1 MLNKHSG
8 SGTIKP
14 DYQLANE
21 LHEPIIKKFRKR
33 KLFSSYRDDKWPEHI
48 SQELRPH
55 FTTRNELSIDIIIRG
70 LRIVIPS
77 CTTTRFYL
85 NFTRI
90 TRVCQ
95 EWYRW
100 ADYIF
105 GFWTL
110 IKKSKSLL
118 KLVKPTKNYQTPQ
131 TKACHTLGIG
141 PFSLWI
147 VFTLIYLSSKKNF
160 VWQWWIVTVNGS
172 KLTLPIPGRQWI
184 PLKHQNFGFPI
195 GYTEAVSIRQWST
208 VHFYLI

>member
-1 MLNKHSG
+1 MLNKYSG
-8 SGTIKP
+8 SGTINKP

-21 LHEPIIKKFRKR
+21 LHKPIIKKFRKR
-33 KLFSSYRDDKWPEHI
+33 KVFSSYGDDKWPEHI

-55 FTTRNELSIDIIIRG
+55 FTTRNELSIENDIIIRG

-77 CTTTRFYL
+77 CYTTRFYL

-147 VFTLIYLSSKKNF
+147 VFTLIYLSSKKKF
-160 VWQWWIVTVNGS
+160 CLAMVDSYSKWIEINVAHSWKTVNTIKTS
-172 KLTLPIPGRQWI
+172 KLW
-184 PLKHQNFGFPI
+184 FPNWV
-195 GYTEAVSIRQWST
+195 YRSS
-208 VHFYLI
+208 